1 MNTQAYENH
10 PSEDLL
16 ISCALLEV
24 DEDIS
29 EHLFE
34 CESCSEYIE
43 DIRTI
48 CNDISSIEEE
58 DIPLSLKKKIF
69 HITKKRKKHYR
80 LFNSIQTWYRNP
92 LVIGIMAILAAIFS
106 YFFFDFFL

>member
-1 MNTQAYENH
+1 MNTQAYESH

-16 ISCALLEV
+16 ISCALLE
-24 DEDIS
+24 EGQDIS

-48 CNDISSIEEE
+48 CNEISSIEEE
-58 DIPLSLKKKIF
+58 DIPLSLQKKIF
-69 HITKKRKKHYR
+69 YITKKRKKHYK
-80 LFNSIQTWYRNP
+80 LPNSIQTWYHNP
-92 LVIGIMAILAAIFS
+92 IVIGIITILAAIFS
-106 YFFFDFFL
+106 YFFFDFLL